1 MQQIP
6 STEDLARLGASIH
19 DHGFR
24 PNEQELTD
32 VTLLARQVRP
42 DWAVLEVVA
51 DRAHPEVARA
61 RALSRLSAE
70 WDSIRLE
77 LETFRARFEADLG
90 DLLTRWNA
98 HQDLRRSGA
107 TVAELVESRSR
118 LDALRSGMGRY
129 QQAVSR

>member
-70 WDSIRLE
+70 WDSIKLE

>member
-24 PNEQELTD
+24 PNEKELTD

>member
-129 QQAVSR
+129 QQAVSP